1 MAIYF
6 PAGEELGIGFHLL
19 SGGEPLLR
27 RDVITAAAGYPGTA
41 FPVFTNG
48 TMLDRAYLE
57 LFDRSRNLIPV
68 LSIEENET
76 ETDGRRGKGI
86 YQTLLKKMEE
96 LRRRKLLFG
105 VSVTVTAKNLECVS
119 SRDFLNHLEQLGC
132 RVVLFI
138 EYVPV
143 DPATRNLAFSAVERE
158 CLAARQEKLRKAYP
172 SVLFLSFPGDE
183 VKVGGCLAAGRGFFH
198 IGPYGD
204 AEPCP
209 FSPYSDFSLK
219 GHTLLEALDSPF
231 FTGFKAKDWSGPST
245 TVIALCLNR
254 KKG

>member
-1 MAIYF
+1 M
-6 PAGEELGIGFHLL
+6 GIGFHLL
-19 SGGEPLLR
+19 AGGKPLLR
-27 RDVITAAAGYPGTA
+27 RDVITAAAGYPGTV

-68 LSIEENET
+68 LSIEGNET

-86 YQTLLKKMEE
+86 YQTLLKNMEE

-132 RVVLFI
+132 RVVLSV

-158 CLAARQEKLRKAYP
+158 CLAVRQEELRKLTL
-172 SVLFLSFPGDE
+172 LFCFYHSLGMRLKWEDAWRP
-183 VKVGGCLAAGRGFFH
+183 AG
-198 IGPYGD
+198 
-204 AEPCP
+204 
-209 FSPYSDFSLK
+209 DFS
-219 GHTLLEALDSPF
+219 TLARMATPNHAPF
-231 FTGFKAKDWSGPST
+231 PRILIL
-245 TVIALCLNR
+245 V
-254 KKG
+254 